1 MIAVKILLVGLM
13 IIGFGL
19 MFWLIRLSRG
29 LPAEFRPPFGLAGP
43 FEFLRLDYYSDR
55 GRTSIAKAA
64 CAMALL
70 SFFFV
75 AVSLLVGLLPPP
87 EQVRPGTPKFPPDF
101 FFVLA
106 SSMFFI
112 TALLAGLVLLL
123 AAALQFVWAK
133 LRPSA
138 GALRLN
144 AARFAFYGVGS
155 LLVAIAHA
163 VLLKV
168 GPGLLK

>member
-1 MIAVKILLVGLM
+1 MIATKILLVGLM

-19 MFWLIRLSRG
+19 MFWFIRLCRG
-29 LPAEFRPPFGLAGP
+29 LRAEYRPPFGLAGP

-55 GRTSIAKAA
+55 GRTSIARAA
-64 CAMALL
+64 SAVALL
-70 SFFFV
+70 SFVFV
-75 AVSLLVGLLPPP
+75 AAGLLVGLLPPP
-87 EQVRPGTPKFPPDF
+87 DQVRPGTPKFPPDL

-123 AAALQFVWAK
+123 AAALQLVWAT

-138 GALRLN
+138 RALRLN
-144 AARFAFYGVGS
+144 AARFAFYGVGA
-155 LLVAIAHA
+155 LLVAITHT

>member
-1 MIAVKILLVGLM
+1 M

-19 MFWLIRLSRG
+19 MFWLIRLCFG
-29 LPAEFRPPFGLAGP
+29 LRSEYRPPFGLAGP

-64 CAMALL
+64 CAMVLL
-70 SFFFV
+70 SFVFV
-75 AVSLLVGLLPPP
+75 VVSLLVGLLPPP
-87 EQVRPGTPKFPPDF
+87 DQVRPGTPKFPPNF
-101 FFVLA
+101 FFFLT

-112 TALLAGLVLLL
+112 TAMLAGVILLL

-144 AARFAFYGVGS
+144 AARFAFYGVGA
-155 LLVAIAHA
+155 LLVAIAHIA
-163 VLLKV
+163 LLMV

>member
-1 MIAVKILLVGLM
+1 MFATKILLVGLM

-19 MFWLIRLSRG
+19 MIWFIRLSRAM
-29 LPAEFRPPFGLAGP
+29 PAEYRPPFGLAGP

-55 GRTSIAKAA
+55 GRVLIAKAA

-87 EQVRPGTPKFPPDF
+87 DQVRPGTPKFPPDF

-106 SSMFFI
+106 SSMFFA
-112 TALLAGLVLLL
+112 TSLLAGLVLLL
-123 AAALQFVWAK
+123 AATLQFVWAK

-138 GALRLN
+138 GALQLN
-144 AARFAFYGVGS
+144 AARFAFYGAGA
-155 LLVAIAHA
+155 LLVAIAHM

>member
-1 MIAVKILLVGLM
+1 MIAVKFLLVGLM

-29 LPAEFRPPFGLAGP
+29 LPAEYRPPFGLAGP

-55 GRTSIAKAA
+55 GRTMIAKAA
-64 CAMALL
+64 CAMALI

-75 AVSLLVGLLPPP
+75 AVGLLVGLLPPP
-87 EQVRPGTPKFPPDF
+87 DQVRPGPKFPPDF

-123 AAALQFVWAK
+123 AAALQFVWAM

-138 GALRLN
+138 RALRLN
-144 AARFAFYGVGS
+144 AARFAFYGVGA
-155 LLVAIAHA
+155 LLVAIAHT